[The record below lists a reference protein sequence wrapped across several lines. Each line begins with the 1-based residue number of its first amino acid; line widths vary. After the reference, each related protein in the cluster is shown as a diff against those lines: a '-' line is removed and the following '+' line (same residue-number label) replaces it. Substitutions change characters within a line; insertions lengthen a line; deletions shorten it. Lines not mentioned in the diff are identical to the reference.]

1 MQPKW
6 DTTLGLKMYQ
16 EGQSDKEIANHFG
29 ISVSTV
35 SYQRRKFWE
44 VTEDCPPRE
53 EAESACSPE
62 DLKADGLQVSVQS
75 SAERRLDIYEVLE
88 AATCTKQGIMAIC
101 TAEAIRELWRWN
113 SMEDLLKARD
123 AIDYLIK
130 KLEEA

>member
-44 VTEDCPPRE
+44 VTEDCPPQRRSGICVFPGGSE
-53 EAESACSPE
+53 GGWLA
-62 DLKADGLQVSVQS
+62 GLRS
-75 SAERRLDIYEVLE
+75 ELCR
-88 AATCTKQGIMAIC
+88 AAA
-101 TAEAIRELWRWN
+101 
-113 SMEDLLKARD
+113 
-123 AIDYLIK
+123 
-130 KLEEA
+130 